1 MTGHALCQRGNSS
14 GKAAHPTVEEVLEEL
29 NGSTVLS
36 KLDLRW
42 DFHDIELHED
52 SRNITIFITYEGLFR
67 YKRLIFGVNAAP
79 EKYQHVIRQAIPG
92 VEGAINIADD
102 LIVHGKTDAE
112 HDQNLHKLFTKLQ
125 EKNLTLRCEKC
136 TLRMRSHGRESSSSE
151 RGKLPYNIVGS

>member
-1 MTGHALCQRGNSS
+1 MDTRCANVAIVRERLPI
-14 GKAAHPTVEEVLEEL
+14 PTVDEVIEEL
-29 NGSTVLS
+29 NVSTVLS

-42 DFHDIELHED
+42 DFHDTELHED

-79 EKYQHVIRQAIPG
+79 EKYQHVIRQAIAG

-112 HDQNLHKLFTKLQ
+112 HDQNLHKLFAKLH
-125 EKNLTLRCEKC
+125 EKNLTLRCENC
-136 TLRMRSHGRESSSSE
+136 TLRMRSHGREKSSSE
-151 RGKLPYNIVGS
+151 RGKLPYNVVGS